1 MISQTAIENQQLGS
15 EYSVFIRVALGSAS
29 NYILSDE
36 KLTCFATFTSE
47 ETGQNYLIGALE
59 EPYITD
65 LTSKLKCFLYA
76 ETDDGGFSIAQNE
89 DASCE
94 KLVDV
99 ETDGIRNIQMTVGK
113 LCYFCLLPSTMLFLW
128 SVARLQK
135 LWEIPMSN
143 TAAT

>member
-15 EYSVFIRVALGSAS
+15 KFSKYASVVC
-29 NYILSDE
+29 ILQQCDFTDE

-47 ETGQNYLIGALE
+47 DTGQNYLIGALE

-76 ETDDGGFSIAQNE
+76 ETDGGGFSIAQSE

-99 ETDGIRNIQMTVGK
+99 EKDGIRNIQMTVGK
-113 LCYFCLLPSTMLFLW
+113 LCYFCLLPSTMLFFR
-128 SVARLQK
+128 SVARFQK
-135 LWEIPMSN
+135 L
-143 TAAT
+143 